1 MGPGRAGS
9 LLALLALLA
18 TASGAPSKYQWRVDV
33 ADPANPSSPAPA
45 VVPGADYLLVVR
57 VADETGAADAETTR
71 ELSALGLKPRFF
83 YQYEASIEGS
93 SLNTSWEAAYQP
105 PSEEW
110 RVPFRTGE
118 AGIAQLT
125 VLSNHVGA
133 FGVYLPDKVVSFAV
147 SPFQARVGPGQYRS
161 LVGAESAGYEGGGSY
176 RLPGPVLQ
184 PDLVPGVSPVG
195 LVLFDGGA
203 GALLASASE
212 FRDSVF
218 LAPDLARFAA
228 EPPACPDLPA
238 ASLQGALALANRLL
252 LSTRYGLVQ
261 AAAPASGPGAG
272 PRELV
277 WSIAL
282 RQCVAVLSNP
292 AQYNAFR
299 TAFNDHQFALTAP
312 PEARV
317 FVSFPA
323 RRLLRAPGLGAGA
336 VGGDGAAGGDDGEPG
351 GAGAAA
357 AAGGGGAGGAL
368 GSGGRYAL
376 RTYNVSGRAWAA
388 AFEFPAAIPDDSSTG
403 TRVVHVPATAPPGG
417 VALELSGLQ
426 FARAVSR
433 DLFATG
439 NALLYSASGG
449 RSWVVLRVFA
459 PRRVAQ
465 LETSSAGTYAL
476 LLDNAE
482 AWYGVAGTATLVQ
495 LSGARADPAA
505 AGFGAARALLFDLS
519 SALFELTLAV
529 GPGGALA
536 AQRADPYTAK
546 LEELMAL
553 EALQRGE
560 ACPVSAVAVAA
571 SHSSLYTRQPDE
583 EPVGL
588 PAGLFLDRGASYS
601 FALSLN
607 ASEEYWRQRE
617 AGRAALLQEPALLL
631 QVGRTDLVSVTL
643 EPLPHDGSPIFSYLA
658 TVNDLSAYPAMS
670 PPGERLEVTPVRLLV
685 AGAAGAC
692 AGAVAARYET
702 EVHTGCPPGR
712 RLVFDPLA
720 SGTAI
725 ICSEKF
731 GVPCFKMAD
740 DFLPVFN
747 LTDTVA
753 NTTGVYRG
761 RFFLEAVAA
770 GETPSSL
777 RRFTEEEITRFN
789 HGKALTF
796 VPIDDVAVVEDGG
809 VEKSVYTRSTN
820 TIQWVCAPGNP
831 CEIVFP
837 KGGEPPELYL
847 ELRATT
853 IPERASYCNHTAR
866 FTVLL
871 TGISMDATTTYISVG
886 VTIGF
891 LVFLVCVSALVH
903 RFRHPEFFGYEPR
916 AGARPHEE

>member
-1 MGPGRAGS
+1 MRPGRAGS

-18 TASGAPSKYQWRVDV
+18 TAAGAPSKYQWRVDV

-45 VVPGADYLLVVR
+45 VVPGADYLLVVH
-57 VADETGAADAETTR
+57 VADETGAADVEATR

-93 SLNTSWEAAYQP
+93 SLNSSWEAAYQP

-125 VLSNHVGA
+125 VLSNHVGT

-184 PDLVPGVSPVG
+184 PDLVSGVSPVG

-261 AAAPASGPGAG
+261 AAAPPSGPAAG

-317 FVSFPA
+317 FVSFPGEEGFSELQGWALGLSAATA
-323 RRLLRAPGLGAGA
+323 RPVAMTASLAEPGLLQLLVEA
-336 VGGDGAAGGDDGEPG
+336 
-351 GAGAAA
+351 
-357 AAGGGGAGGAL
+357 GAGGAL

-388 AFEFPAAIPDDSSTG
+388 AFEFP
-403 TRVVHVPATAPPGG
+403 PP
-417 VALELSGLQ
+417 SPT

-658 TVNDLSAYPAMS
+658 TVSDLSSASAMG

-685 AGAAGAC
+685 GGTAGAC
-692 AGAVAARYET
+692 TGGAPAPVYET
-702 EVHTGCPPGR
+702 VVHTGCPPGR
-712 RLVFDPLA
+712 HLVFDPLA
-720 SGTAI
+720 SGTGN

-740 DFLPVFN
+740 DFVPVFN

-753 NTTGVYRG
+753 NTTDVYRG
-761 RFFLEAVAA
+761 RYFLEAVGA
-770 GETPSSL
+770 GETPADL
-777 RRFTEEEITRFN
+777 RPFTEEEVLRVN
-789 HGKALTF
+789 YGAALAF
-796 VPIDDVAVVEDGG
+796 IPLDDVTTAVEGG
-809 VEKSVYTRSTN
+809 VEKSVYTRAAASL
-820 TIQWVCAPGNP
+820 QWVCAPGSP
-831 CEIVFP
+831 CEKVLPHNF
-837 KGGEPPELYL
+837 EPPQMLF
-847 ELRATT
+847 RIRVTT
-853 IPERASYCNHTAR
+853 IPERGSYCNHTAY

-891 LVFLVCVSALVH
+891 LVFLVLLTALIH

-916 AGARPHEE
+916 DSARPHED